1 MSGLGSGAGS
11 AAGLFH
17 AAMLA
22 ALRADAAFGGMLN
35 GVFEGPA
42 VQATAPYA
50 ELGELLAT
58 DWGAKALAGIELR
71 PAIIIRDRA
80 EGPARLHALAA
91 AADAAMAAIPA
102 ALGTPGALG
111 IPEGAAWQ
119 IASLAL
125 LRSRIIR
132 DGPGAWIAIV
142 EHRVRIIQA
151 N

>member
-1 MSGLGSGAGS
+1 MSGAGS

-17 AAMLA
+17 TAMLA

-42 VQATAPYA
+42 VQATAPFA

-58 DWGAKALAGIELR
+58 DWGVKGLAGIELR

-91 AADAAMAAIPA
+91 AADAVMAAIPA
-102 ALGTPGALG
+102 VLGTPGMG
-111 IPEGAAWQ
+111 TWQ
-119 IASLAL
+119 IASLVP

-132 DGPGAWIAIV
+132 DGPGAWVAIV

>member
-1 MSGLGSGAGS
+1 MSGPESTGGSGAGS

-91 AADAAMAAIPA
+91 AADAVMAAIPA
-102 ALGTPGALG
+102 ALGTP
-111 IPEGAAWQ
+111 EGGAWQ

-132 DGPGAWIAIV
+132 DGPGAWVAIV
-142 EHRVRIIQA
+142 EHRVRIFQA
-151 N
+151 D

>member
-1 MSGLGSGAGS
+1 MSGGGS

-22 ALRADAAFGGMLN
+22 ALREDPAFGGALN
-35 GVFEGPA
+35 GVFEGPP

-58 DWGAKALAGIELR
+58 DWGAKALAGAELR
-71 PAIIIRDRA
+71 PAIIIRDQA

-91 AADAAMAAIPA
+91 AADAVMAAIPA
-102 ALGTPGALG
+102 ALGTPGMG
-111 IPEGAAWQ
+111 AWQ
-119 IASLAL
+119 IASAAL

-132 DGPGAWIAIV
+132 DGPGAWVAIV
-142 EHRVRIIQA
+142 EHRVRILQA
-151 N
+151 I

>member
-58 DWGAKALAGIELR
+58 DWGAKALAGMELR

-80 EGPARLHALAA
+80 EGPGRLHALAA

-102 ALGTPGALG
+102 ALGTP
-111 IPEGAAWQ
+111 EGGAWQ

-132 DGPGAWIAIV
+132 DGPGAWVAIV
-142 EHRVRIIQA
+142 EHRVRILQA

>member
-1 MSGLGSGAGS
+1 MSGLGSGPQSAGGS

-58 DWGAKALAGIELR
+58 DWGAKALAGMELR

-102 ALGTPGALG
+102 ALGTP
-111 IPEGAAWQ
+111 EGAAWQ

-132 DGPGAWIAIV
+132 DGPGAWVAIV
-142 EHRVRIIQA
+142 EHRVRIFQA